1 MLRILESKLYSHSF
15 HQKTDGIMLIYDQS
29 DADTFEGIVEEIVKL
44 QKRYM
49 GENVVIYLV
58 AAKCDQTDFL
68 TVSGKELLMTHSWT
82 GEVDLGRLKLFETS
96 ARTGESVERVFE
108 EMVDDIFSGNV
119 NAGLSRTGFTGGS
132 VRKEKLERKP
142 SVWDALW

>member
-15 HQKTDGIMLIYDQS
+15 HQKTDGIMLVYDQS

-58 AAKCDQTDFL
+58 AAKCDQTDF
-68 TVSGKELLMTHSWT
+68 
-82 GEVDLGRLKLFETS
+82 S
-96 ARTGESVERVFE
+96 ARS
-108 EMVDDIFSGNV
+108 
-119 NAGLSRTGFTGGS
+119 
-132 VRKEKLERKP
+132 
-142 SVWDALW
+142 